1 MNELNI
7 FENAEFG
14 QVRTVTIEGEIWF
27 VGKDVATAL
36 GYAKAR
42 NAISAHVLDEDKKDA
57 PIQGTPGGTQTMTI
71 INESGLYALILSSKL
86 DSAKRFKHWATSEVL
101 PAIRKHGMY
110 AVDELLENPD
120 IAIKAF
126 TALKEERDKNKALQK
141 DIQRMKPKEVFADA
155 VSASHTSILIG
166 DLAKLLKQNGYLHAG
181 IADAFGGTG
190 NRRDV
195 GSRGATVRGG
205 IFKLQRGREEAWMT
219 KREKLAIIGKALD
232 IEHGNNVFKANFM
245 YTSDIE
251 LSITIEEPDK
261 ESLGF
266 SVVKVFRFRTNRPL
280 DMEEFLGY
288 LEYMGSL
295 PDLLEN
301 PS

>member
-1 MNELNI
+1 MNELKI

-36 GYAKAR
+36 GYVNSRKAL
-42 NAISAHVLDEDKKDA
+42 ADHVHEEDKGVTKCD
-57 PIQGTPGGTQTMTI
+57 TLGGRQELSI

-86 DSAKRFKHWATSEVL
+86 DSAKRFKHWVTSEVL

-166 DLAKLLKQNGYLHAG
+166 DLAKLLKQNGYETGQKRLFEQLRQEG
-181 IADAFGGTG
+181 YLIKGGS
-190 NRRDV
+190 
-195 GSRGATVRGG
+195 SRNMPTQISMDMNLFEV
-205 IFKLQRGREEAWMT
+205 KET
-219 KREKLAIIGKALD
+219 
-232 IEHGNNVFKANFM
+232 
-245 YTSDIE
+245 
-251 LSITIEEPDK
+251 SITNPDGSVRVTK
-261 ESLGF
+261 TTKVTGKGQQYFINRYLGER
-266 SVVKVFRFRTNRPL
+266 KA
-280 DMEEFLGY
+280 G
-288 LEYMGSL
+288 
-295 PDLLEN
+295 
-301 PS
+301 